1 MPKNKSADIINQK
14 KMVKNFE
21 QNNERNFERGTMDK
35 VRVGIIGVGYL
46 GTQHARI
53 LSYLEEAEL
62 KGVADIDFKKAME
75 IGNRHGVQYYQNY
88 EDLLDEIDAA
98 IVATPTSEH
107 FSISMRLLK
116 EGKSVLVEKP
126 ITETVDQGEELVA
139 MAAKNGLILQVGH
152 LERFNPAVEAIENM
166 ISEPKFV
173 EVQRLGSFS
182 ARSLDIDVVLDL
194 MIHDLDIIL
203 ALIKDEV
210 KSIRSSGIHVLSEK
224 IDIANAR
231 LEFRSGC
238 VATLTASRVHQ
249 GKVRK
254 LRIFEPTIYYS
265 IDYIDQEVKIFPL
278 DNRQT
283 EIKTLKIEKEEPL
296 KKELKNFF
304 RSIREGKTRKVSGEE
319 GLRALKL
326 AYKVLEEAET

>member
-1 MPKNKSADIINQK
+1 
-14 KMVKNFE
+14 MV
-21 QNNERNFERGTMDK
+21 MDQ

-62 KGVADIDFKKAME
+62 KGVADIDFKKAVE
-75 IGNRHGVQYYQNY
+75 IGNRHGVAYYQNY
-88 EDLLDEIDAA
+88 EDMMGEIDAA

-107 FSISMRLLK
+107 HLISLNLLRN
-116 EGKSVLVEKP
+116 GKSVLVEKP
-126 ITETVDQGEELVA
+126 ITETVEQGEELVGE
-139 MAAKNGLILQVGH
+139 AKSSGLVLQVGH
-152 LERFNPAVEAIENM
+152 LERFNPAVEAVETM
-166 ISEPKFV
+166 IREPRFI

-194 MIHDLDIIL
+194 MIHDLDIIM

-210 KSIRSSGIHVLSEK
+210 SIIRASGIHVLSDK

-231 LEFRSGC
+231 LEFKGGC

-254 LRIFEPTIYYS
+254 LRIFEPTVYYS
-265 IDYIDQEVKIFPL
+265 IDYIDQEVVVFPL
-278 DNRQT
+278 DRRQT
-283 EIKTLKIEKEEPL
+283 DIKTLRIQKEEPL
-296 KKELKNFF
+296 KKELRNFLDC
-304 RSIREGKTRKVSGEE
+304 IRLGKTSKVTGEE
-319 GLRALKL
+319 GLRALRL
-326 AYKVLEEAET
+326 AHGVLKDAEA

>member
-1 MPKNKSADIINQK
+1 
-14 KMVKNFE
+14 
-21 QNNERNFERGTMDK
+21 MDK

-62 KGVADIDFKKAME
+62 KGVADIDFKKAMV
-75 IGNRHGVQYYQNY
+75 IGNRHRVKYY
-88 EDLLDEIDAA
+88 EDFEDMLDEIDVG
-98 IVATPTSEH
+98 IVAAPTSEH
-107 FSISMRLLK
+107 FSIATKLLS
-116 EGKSVLVEKP
+116 EGKSVLLEKP
-126 ITETVDQGEELVA
+126 ITETVQQAEELVVTA
-139 MAAKNGLILQVGH
+139 NKNGLILQIGH
-152 LERFNPAVEAIENM
+152 LERFNPAVEAIENI
-166 ISEPKFV
+166 ISEPKFI
-173 EVQRLGSFS
+173 EVQRLGAFS

-210 KSIRSSGIHVLSEK
+210 KVIRSSGIHVLSNK

-231 LEFRSGC
+231 LEFASGC

-254 LRIFEPTIYYS
+254 LRIFEATSYYS
-265 IDYIDQEVKIFPL
+265 IDYIDQEVKVFPL
-278 DNRQT
+278 NGRQT
-283 EIKTLKIEKEEPL
+283 DIKTLKIKKEEPL

-304 RSIREGKTRKVSGEE
+304 RCIKDGKTRKVSGEE

-326 AYKVLEEAET
+326 AYRVLNEAEE

>member
-1 MPKNKSADIINQK
+1 M
-14 KMVKNFE
+14 E
-21 QNNERNFERGTMDK
+21 K

-62 KGVADIDFKKAME
+62 KGVVDVDFKKAVQ
-75 IGNRHGVQYYQNY
+75 IGNRHGVNYYQKY
-88 EDLLDEIDAA
+88 QDMLDEIDAA

-107 FSISMRLLK
+107 YSITKQLLR

-126 ITETVDQGEELVA
+126 ITETVEQGEKLVA
-139 MAAKNGLILQVGH
+139 SAEKSGLILQVGH
-152 LERFNPAVEAIENM
+152 LERFNPAVEVLEDM
-166 ISEPKFV
+166 ISEPKFI

-182 ARSLDIDVVLDL
+182 ARSLDINVVLDL

-210 KSIRSSGIHVLSEK
+210 KKIRSSGIHVLSEK

-231 LEFRSGC
+231 LEFNSGC

-254 LRIFEPTIYYS
+254 LRIFEPTSYYS
-265 IDYIDQEVKIFPL
+265 VDYIDQEVKIFPL
-278 DNRQT
+278 EGSQT
-283 EIKTLKIEKEEPL
+283 DIKTLKIKKEEPL
-296 KKELKNFF
+296 KRELKNFLD
-304 RSIREGKTRKVSGEE
+304 SIREGKMRKVSGQEA
-319 GLRALKL
+319 LRALKL
-326 AYKVLEEAET
+326 AYNVLNETEA

>member
-1 MPKNKSADIINQK
+1 
-14 KMVKNFE
+14 
-21 QNNERNFERGTMDK
+21 MDK

-46 GTQHARI
+46 GMQHARI

-62 KGVADIDFKKAME
+62 KGVADINFRKAVE
-75 IGNRHGVQYYQNY
+75 IGNRHGVQYYQDY
-88 EDLLDEIDAA
+88 EKMLDEIDVA

-107 FSISMRLLK
+107 FSISMKLLK
-116 EGKSVLVEKP
+116 EGKAILVEKP
-126 ITETVDQGEELVA
+126 ITETVDQGEELVT
-139 MAAKNGLILQVGH
+139 MAKKNGLILQVGH
-152 LERFNPAVEAIENM
+152 LERFNPAVEAAENM
-166 ISEPKFV
+166 ISEPKFI

-194 MIHDLDIIL
+194 MIHDLDIIM
-203 ALIKDEV
+203 ALVKDEINV
-210 KSIRSSGIHVLSEK
+210 IKSSGIHVLSEK

-231 LEFRSGC
+231 LEFKSGC

-254 LRIFEPTIYYS
+254 LRIFEPASYYS
-265 IDYIDQEVKIFPL
+265 IDYIDQEVKVFPL
-278 DNRQT
+278 NGRRTD
-283 EIKTLKIEKEEPL
+283 IKTLKITKEEPL

-304 RSIREGKTRKVSGEE
+304 RCTREKKTRKVSGDE

-326 AYKVLEEAET
+326 AYKVLEEVEM

>member
-1 MPKNKSADIINQK
+1 
-14 KMVKNFE
+14 
-21 QNNERNFERGTMDK
+21 MDK
-35 VRVGIIGVGYL
+35 VRIGIIGVGYL

-62 KGVADIDFKKAME
+62 KGVADVDFKKAVE
-75 IGNRHGVQYYQNY
+75 IGNRHGVEYFENF
-88 EDLLDEIDAA
+88 EDMLDEIDAA

-126 ITETVDQGEELVA
+126 ITETVEQAEQLVA
-139 MAAKNGLILQVGH
+139 KAKKSGAILQVGH
-152 LERFNPAVEAIENM
+152 LERFNPAVEAIENV
-166 ISEPKFV
+166 ISEPKFI

-210 KSIRSSGIHVLSEK
+210 KVIRSSGIHVLSEK

-231 LEFRSGC
+231 LEFKSGC

-254 LRIFEPTIYYS
+254 LRIFEPTSCYS
-265 IDYIDQEVKIFPL
+265 VDYINQEVKIFPL
-278 DNRQT
+278 NGKQT
-283 EIKTLKIEKEEPL
+283 DIKSLKIEKEEPL

-304 RSIREGKTRKVSGEE
+304 QCIKEGKTKKVSGEE
-319 GLRALKL
+319 ALRALRL
-326 AYKVLEEAET
+326 AYSVLREAEA

>member
-1 MPKNKSADIINQK
+1 
-14 KMVKNFE
+14 
-21 QNNERNFERGTMDK
+21 MDK
-35 VRVGIIGVGYL
+35 VRIGIIGVGYL

-62 KGVADIDFKKAME
+62 KGVADIDFKKAVE
-75 IGNRHGVQYYQNY
+75 IGNRHGVEYFENF
-88 EDLLDEIDAA
+88 EDMLDEIDAA

-107 FSISMRLLK
+107 FSISMRLLN

-126 ITETVDQGEELVA
+126 ITETVEQAEQLVA
-139 MAAKNGLILQVGH
+139 KAKKSGAILQVGH
-152 LERFNPAVEAIENM
+152 LERFNPAVEAIENV
-166 ISEPKFV
+166 ISEPKFI

-210 KSIRSSGIHVLSEK
+210 KVIRSSGIHVLSEK

-231 LEFRSGC
+231 LEFKSGC

-254 LRIFEPTIYYS
+254 LRIFEPTSCYS
-265 IDYIDQEVKIFPL
+265 VDYINQEVKIFPL
-278 DNRQT
+278 NGKQT
-283 EIKTLKIEKEEPL
+283 DIKSLKIEKEEPL

-304 RSIREGKTRKVSGEE
+304 QCIRDGKTQKVSGEE
-319 GLRALKL
+319 ALRALRL
-326 AYKVLEEAET
+326 AYSVLREAEA

>member
-1 MPKNKSADIINQK
+1 
-14 KMVKNFE
+14 
-21 QNNERNFERGTMDK
+21 MDK

-46 GTQHARI
+46 GMQHARI

-62 KGVADIDFKKAME
+62 KGVADIDFKKALE
-75 IGNRHGVQYYQNY
+75 IGNRHRVQYYENY
-88 EDLLDEIDAA
+88 ENMLDEIDAA

-107 FSISMRLLK
+107 FSIATKLLK
-116 EGKSVLVEKP
+116 EGKPVLVEKP
-126 ITETVDQGEELVA
+126 ITETVEQAEQLVST
-139 MAAKNGLILQVGH
+139 AKKSKLILQVGH
-152 LERFNPAVEAIENM
+152 LERFNPAVEALENV
-166 ISEPKFV
+166 ISEPKFI

-210 KSIRSSGIHVLSEK
+210 KAIRSSGIHVLSEK
-224 IDIANAR
+224 IDIASAR
-231 LEFRSGC
+231 LEFKSGC

-254 LRIFEPTIYYS
+254 LRIFEPTSCYS
-265 IDYIDQEVKIFPL
+265 VDYIDQEVKIFPL
-278 DNRQT
+278 NGRQT
-283 EIKTLKIEKEEPL
+283 DIKSLKIEKEEPL

-326 AYKVLEEAET
+326 AYSVLHEAET

>member
-1 MPKNKSADIINQK
+1 
-14 KMVKNFE
+14 
-21 QNNERNFERGTMDK
+21 MDK
-35 VRVGIIGVGYL
+35 VRIGIIGVGYL

-62 KGVADIDFKKAME
+62 KGVADIDFKKAVE
-75 IGNRHGVQYYQNY
+75 IGNRHGVEYFENF
-88 EDLLDEIDAA
+88 EDMLDEIDAA

-107 FSISMRLLK
+107 FSISMRLLN
-116 EGKSVLVEKP
+116 EGKPVLVEKP
-126 ITETVDQGEELVA
+126 ITETVEQAEQLVA
-139 MAAKNGLILQVGH
+139 RAKKSGAILQVGH

-166 ISEPKFV
+166 ISDPKFI

-210 KSIRSSGIHVLSEK
+210 KVIRSSGIHVLSEK

-231 LEFRSGC
+231 LEFKSGC

-254 LRIFEPTIYYS
+254 LRVFEPTSCYS
-265 IDYIDQEVKIFPL
+265 VDYINQEVKVFPL
-278 DNRQT
+278 NGKQT
-283 EIKTLKIEKEEPL
+283 DIKSLKIEKEEPL

-304 RSIREGKTRKVSGEE
+304 QCIREGKTKKVSGEE
-319 GLRALKL
+319 ALRALRL
-326 AYKVLEEAET
+326 AYSVLREAEA

>member
-1 MPKNKSADIINQK
+1 
-14 KMVKNFE
+14 
-21 QNNERNFERGTMDK
+21 MDK
-35 VRVGIIGVGYL
+35 VRIGIIGVGYL

-62 KGVADIDFKKAME
+62 KGVADVDFKKAVE
-75 IGNRHGVQYYQNY
+75 IGNRHGVEYFENF
-88 EDLLDEIDAA
+88 EDMLDEIDAA

-107 FSISMRLLK
+107 FSISMRLLNK
-116 EGKSVLVEKP
+116 GKSVLVEKP
-126 ITETVDQGEELVA
+126 ITETVEQAEQLVA
-139 MAAKNGLILQVGH
+139 KARKSRAILQVGH
-152 LERFNPAVEAIENM
+152 LERFNPAVEAIENV
-166 ISEPKFV
+166 ISEPKFI

-210 KSIRSSGIHVLSEK
+210 KVIRSSGIHVLSEK

-231 LEFRSGC
+231 LEFKSGC

-254 LRIFEPTIYYS
+254 LRIFEPTSCYTV
-265 IDYIDQEVKIFPL
+265 DYINQEVKIFPL
-278 DNRQT
+278 NGKQT
-283 EIKTLKIEKEEPL
+283 EIKSLKIEKEEPL

-304 RSIREGKTRKVSGEE
+304 QCIRDGKTNKVSGEE
-319 GLRALKL
+319 ALRALRL
-326 AYKVLEEAET
+326 AYSVLREAEA

>member
-1 MPKNKSADIINQK
+1 MSKI
-14 KMVKNFE
+14 
-21 QNNERNFERGTMDK
+21 
-35 VRVGIIGVGYL
+35 RVGIIGVGYL

-62 KGVADIDFKKAME
+62 KAVADIDFQKALQ
-75 IGNRHGVQYYQNY
+75 IGNRHGVRYFQNY
-88 EDLLDEIDAA
+88 EEMIDDIDAA
-98 IVATPTSEH
+98 VVATDTSAH
-107 FSISMRLLK
+107 FSVSMSLLK
-116 EGKSVLVEKP
+116 QGKHVLVEKP
-126 ITETVDQGEELVA
+126 ITATVEQGEQLVET
-139 MAAKNGLILQVGH
+139 AAKNNLIFQVGH
-152 LERFNPAVEAIENM
+152 LERFNPAVEAVENM
-166 ISEPKFV
+166 ISEPKFI

-210 KSIRSSGIHVLSEK
+210 VAIKSSGIHVVSEK

-231 LEFRSGC
+231 LEFKSGC

-254 LRIFEPTIYYS
+254 LRIFEPTSYYS

-278 DNRQT
+278 DGRQT
-283 EIKTLKIEKEEPL
+283 DIKTLKIQKEEPL
-296 KKELKNFF
+296 KKELKNFLDC
-304 RSIREGKTRKVSGEE
+304 IEAGKNTKVSGVEA
-319 GLRALKL
+319 LRALRL
-326 AYKVLEEAET
+326 AYNVIREAET